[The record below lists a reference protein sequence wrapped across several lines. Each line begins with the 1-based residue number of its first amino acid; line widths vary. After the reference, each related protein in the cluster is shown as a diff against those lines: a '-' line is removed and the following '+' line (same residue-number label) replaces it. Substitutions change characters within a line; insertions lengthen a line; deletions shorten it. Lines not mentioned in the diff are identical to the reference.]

1 MHRGYLSG
9 AKAQVNMPELLIS
22 SGKAINV
29 AVATENLG
37 QGAKADQKADKILG
51 QLAHAVLCAI
61 MAWLLSVPGEGATD
75 RSCTSSSH
83 CMKLHKAL
91 SYSEECVVRT
101 EQKLCYKMLLYSI
114 RCIPRGPLYSSRY
127 MRQQYCTSA
136 CMSNLFMSSQQRLW
150 SSRLFFLA
158 LWKVRKGKSISQS
171 SFCQPVL
178 SAGGQKPPYI
188 ILTSCCLQRNAPASK
203 ESSAVQTMS
212 RLIVFHNTEFKLEG
226 KQSKEHVLPSYP
238 WPLTDMVDQKQS
250 KNTNIFKQQQVQ
262 VDLKLIFKHPQ
273 CVISFNIRGGEESQP
288 LLRDQH

>member
-101 EQKLCYKMLLYSI
+101 EQKLCYKMLLYI
-114 RCIPRGPLYSSRY
+114 ICCIPRGPLYSARVY
-127 MRQQYCTSA
+127 EIAILYKCLHVKPIYVLLVETLVQQTFP
-136 CMSNLFMSSQQRLW
+136 LGF
-150 SSRLFFLA
+150 
-158 LWKVRKGKSISQS
+158 VE
-171 SFCQPVL
+171 
-178 SAGGQKPPYI
+178 GQK
-188 ILTSCCLQRNAPASK
+188 R
-203 ESSAVQTMS
+203 
-212 RLIVFHNTEFKLEG
+212 
-226 KQSKEHVLPSYP
+226 
-238 WPLTDMVDQKQS
+238 
-250 KNTNIFKQQQVQ
+250 
-262 VDLKLIFKHPQ
+262 
-273 CVISFNIRGGEESQP
+273 
-288 LLRDQH
+288 